1 MGETMIIGIGTDII
15 EIKRIKLAVEKEK
28 VNFLNRIFTQNELDY
43 FNTIS
48 KNTNTI
54 AGAFAAKEAV
64 MKAFGTGLRGFNF
77 TDIEIV
83 RNELGKPEVKLYN
96 NAKQLA
102 ETKNIKEIHL
112 SISHCKEYATAYV
125 VA

>member
-1 MGETMIIGIGTDII
+1 MIIGIGTDII

-28 VNFLNRIFTQNELDY
+28 VDFLSRIFTESELDY

-48 KNTNTI
+48 KNINTI

-77 TDIEIV
+77 TDIEII
-83 RNELGKPEVKLYN
+83 RDELGKPEVKLYN

-102 ETKNIKEIHL
+102 DTKNIKEIHL

-125 VA
+125 VASN